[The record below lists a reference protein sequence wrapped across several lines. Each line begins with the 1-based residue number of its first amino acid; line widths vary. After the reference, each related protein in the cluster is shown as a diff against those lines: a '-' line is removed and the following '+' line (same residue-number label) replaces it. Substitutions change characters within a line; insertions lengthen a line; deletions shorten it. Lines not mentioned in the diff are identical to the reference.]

1 MLKILS
7 SSFQKGA
14 TASEGLP
21 RDFRPHIAFLGR
33 SNVGKSSFL
42 NTLVQKK
49 NLARSSS
56 RPGKTTEVNFFLINE
71 KLYFVD
77 LPGYGYAR
85 QPKPLRAKIL
95 EMISWYTSDQS
106 LPIQKL
112 ILLIDANVGFT
123 EIDWDILDFLS
134 QHHDT
139 SKILIVLNKVDKL
152 QKSKK
157 LSIIKKLEEEA
168 ATYQCV
174 GFSSMSGEGREK
186 LLHAL

>member
-1 MLKILS
+1 MKIVS
-7 SSFQKGA
+7 STFQKGA
-14 TASEGLP
+14 TEPRGLP
-21 RDFRPHIAFLGR
+21 RDFKAHIAFLGR

-71 KLYFVD
+71 KIYFVD

-85 QPKPLRAKIL
+85 QPKPLREKIL
-95 EMISWYTSDQS
+95 EMISWYTSDPHV
-106 LPIQKL
+106 PIQKL
-112 ILLIDANVGFT
+112 VVLIDANVGFT
-123 EIDWDILDFLS
+123 ELDWDILDFLA
-134 QHHDT
+134 QHHDA

-157 LSIIKKLEEEA
+157 SMLLQQLAEEVPDYECIA
-168 ATYQCV
+168 
-174 GFSSMSGEGREK
+174 FSSMTGEGRDK
-186 LLHAL
+186 ILQSL